1 MEKIFINGG
10 TKRYLS
16 ELDEFKNELPFGVIQ
31 KTRCDVGGTYVAA
44 NCPCNYIIVCP
55 FRDLVDSIYLDKNNK
70 YPVFKCYGGITERQF
85 KKYAEENEIK
95 KIAVTYD
102 SLPKLVNWIGDVSS
116 YKLLIDEYHLIL
128 EDVDFRTD
136 AITNLINEVKKFN
149 HYSFLSATPI
159 DIDYEIDFLK
169 ELPHYVV
176 TWEGSVTIK
185 PIRYKTTKVNAG
197 LARFIQIFLTE
208 GLNCPD
214 INGNLTEVKELYIFI
229 NSVTSIQQIVS
240 TLELSPDEVKICCA
254 DRIRNRKILD
264 EYEIEPVSNPNKK
277 INFFT
282 KKCFQGC
289 NLFTN
294 NGLVIVASD
303 AYKAQTLT
311 DISTTMEQIAG
322 RIRVNDEYQNVF
334 RHTLIH
340 LYSTN
345 NRIMDDE
352 EFAALMEE
360 KELEAQ
366 RILSSQEKLTKD
378 EWETLIKKRDFES
391 DIVSIVNG
399 KAVYNPLKKQ
409 SFIYKQDLRK
419 LYKNGFSIRE
429 AYDKSEKFEVKI
441 NQENWDDFDI
451 KMKKAVIISYESLV
465 KEYLANPSEQFEL
478 EYPEFKDYKRYLK
491 ESEMNTLRW
500 NKEKMM
506 KAVAD
511 KKIMNKVYD
520 EVYSYG
526 FVSSKELKER
536 FAKAFS
542 KYGIGISPKA
552 TLIEDCNI
560 YSVTKTSKRI
570 DGKKVAGYE
579 LNRLVFNLDNI

>member
-1 MEKIFINGG
+1 MEKIIIEGG
-10 TKRYLS
+10 NKRYLS
-16 ELDEFKNELPFGVIQ
+16 ELDEFKNGLPFGIIQ

-44 NCPCNYIIVCP
+44 NCPSNYIIVCP
-55 FRDLVDSIYLDKNNK
+55 FRDLVDSIAADKNNK
-70 YPVFKCYGGITERQF
+70 YNVFKCYGGITERQF
-85 KKYAEENEIK
+85 KKYEEDNTVK

-102 SLPKLVNWIGDVSS
+102 SLPKLINWIGEVSS
-116 YKLLIDEYHLIL
+116 YKVLVDEYHLIL
-128 EDVDFRTD
+128 EDMDFRTD
-136 AITNLINEVKKFN
+136 AITNLMNQIKKFD

-159 DIDYEIDFLK
+159 DIEYEIDFFK
-169 ELPHYVV
+169 ELPHYLV
-176 TWEGSVTIK
+176 TWENAVKKK

-197 LARFIQIFLTE
+197 LARFIQIFLNE
-208 GLNCPD
+208 GLTCPD
-214 INGNLTEVKELYIFI
+214 INGNKSKVEELYIFI

-240 TLELSPDEVKICCA
+240 SLELSPNEVKICCA

-303 AYKAQTLT
+303 AYRAQTLT

-322 RIRVNDEYQNVF
+322 RIRINAEYQNIF
-334 RHTLIH
+334 RNILIH
-340 LYSTN
+340 IYSTN
-345 NRIMDDE
+345 SKIMNDE
-352 EFAALMEE
+352 EFADLMEE
-360 KELEAQ
+360 KEVEAQ
-366 RILSSQEKLTKD
+366 RILSSQEKLTKE
-378 EWETLIKKRDFES
+378 EWDTLIKNRNFES
-391 DIVSIVNG
+391 DIVSIIEG

-409 SFIYKQDLRK
+409 SFIYKQGLRK
-419 LYKNGFSIRE
+419 MYSNGFYIRA
-429 AYDKSEKFEVKI
+429 AYEDSEKFELK
-441 NQENWDDFDI
+441 NNYQKNWEDFDV
-451 KMKKAVIISYESLV
+451 KMKKAIIVSYESLV
-465 KEYLANPSEQFEL
+465 KEYLTNPSEQYEL
-478 EYPEFKDYKRYLK
+478 EFPEFKEYRRYLK
-491 ESEMNTLRW
+491 ESEMNSLRW

-511 KKIMNKVYD
+511 KKIMNKIYD

-536 FAKAFS
+536 FAKAFD
-542 KYGIGISPKA
+542 KYGISISPKA
-552 TLIEDCNI
+552 TLIEDCSI

-570 DGKKVAGYE
+570 DGEKVVGYE
-579 LNRLVFNLDNI
+579 LNSLTFNLVG